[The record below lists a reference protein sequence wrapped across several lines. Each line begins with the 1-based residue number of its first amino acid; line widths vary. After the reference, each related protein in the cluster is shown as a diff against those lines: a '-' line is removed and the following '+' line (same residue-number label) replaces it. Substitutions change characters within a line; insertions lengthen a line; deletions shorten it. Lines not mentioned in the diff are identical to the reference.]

1 LPPAS
6 RVRGRRSRLAWPLAS
21 ASNPK
26 RVLLVDAD
34 LTLRELSSHVVGS
47 NGDGL
52 LDVAEQRVDL
62 DGALI
67 AEPHTGLMVLQAGH
81 PPASGDRPVDPDLVV
96 KILDRARGTYS
107 VIVDGPSDRFDPL
120 APALAAASDAT
131 VLVVTADLTRARD
144 LADFQRS
151 ADLAGGK
158 LRGVVFVSRPDA
170 NA

>member
-1 LPPAS
+1 
-6 RVRGRRSRLAWPLAS
+6 
-21 ASNPK
+21 
-26 RVLLVDAD
+26 
-34 LTLRELSSHVVGS
+34 
-47 NGDGL
+47 
-52 LDVAEQRVDL
+52 
-62 DGALI
+62 
-67 AEPHTGLMVLQAGH
+67 
-81 PPASGDRPVDPDLVV
+81 
-96 KILDRARGTYS
+96 